1 MKAQTS
7 WVSVTNSKLGPS
19 TMASTGHASWQNP
32 LHGRTLSEQSL
43 QEASGMTPI
52 RHYGSPHCLHHLL
65 QQAQR
70 HKAEGNLPVN
80 ALSHVNVI
88 PANHSAS
95 FNEQQSRIN
104 KFLDSIMHHHHHHH
118 PLDEDQHKYWRSQ
131 AFSQNKNFI

>member
-32 LHGRTLSEQSL
+32 LQGRSLSEQSL
-43 QEASGMTPI
+43 QEASGITPI
-52 RHYGSPHCLHHLL
+52 SHYGSPHCLHHLL
-65 QQAQR
+65 QLARAHR

-88 PANHSAS
+88 PANHNAS

-104 KFLDSIMHHHHHHH
+104 EVLDPIIHHHHHH
-118 PLDEDQHKYWRSQ
+118 LDEYQHEYWRSQ
-131 AFSQNKNFI
+131 AVSQNNFI